1 LRTSFAWP
9 VRLTVALALASVVMA
24 TIIPSVSADNGL
36 QVTTPYP
43 AVTVAPGSKV
53 SFDLTVSSTRDA
65 DVALNLTGV
74 PTGWTASLIGGGNV
88 VNGVSVTSAK
98 DGTVRL
104 DVTVP
109 ADAAAATNTIRVT
122 GIGGGA
128 TDVLPVKIT
137 VNAGAA
143 GNVSLTTT
151 TPTLTGSSDT
161 SFSFS
166 LTFNNDTAQD
176 LTVSA
181 TAEGD
186 PSWTIDA
193 KLSGEANAA
202 STVVK
207 AGSTVGI
214 DVTAKAPADTAA
226 GNYPIKVTATG
237 GDKTATAD
245 LAIEVTG
252 SYSMT
257 LGTPNDVLSANGSA
271 GQPTKIAFVVTNTG
285 TAPITA
291 VKLTGTPPTDWKVD
305 YDPADG
311 VPTIAPG
318 DTGTINATVTPSGQA
333 VAGDYVVSFA
343 AKGTESGASGTAQIR
358 FTVETSPLWAFIGI
372 GIIVL
377 IIVGLFYVFRTY
389 GRR

>member
-1 LRTSFAWP
+1 MVL
-9 VRLTVALALASVVMA
+9 VALVPA
-24 TIIPSVSADNGL
+24 VSADNGL
-36 QVTTPYP
+36 QITTPYP
-43 AVTVAPGSKV
+43 AVVVAPGSKV
-53 SFDLTVSSTRDA
+53 SFDLTVTSVRDA
-65 DVALNLTGV
+65 NVALAINGV
-74 PTGWTASLIGGGNV
+74 PSGWTASLSGGGNV
-88 VNGVSVTSAK
+88 VDGVAVTSGKA
-98 DGTVRL
+98 GTVRL
-104 DVTVP
+104 DITVP
-109 ADAAAATNTIRVT
+109 ADATASTSTIRVSGT
-122 GIGGGA
+122 GGGA
-128 TDVLPVKIT
+128 ADVLPISVR
-137 VNAGAA
+137 VNASAA
-143 GNVSLTTT
+143 GDVSLTTT
-151 TPTLTGSSDT
+151 TPTLTGPSDT

-207 AGSTVGI
+207 AGATVAI
-214 DVTAKAPADTAA
+214 DVTAKPPTETAG

-245 LAIEVTG
+245 LAIQVTG

-257 LGTPNDVLSANGSA
+257 LGTPNDVLSASGAAGS
-271 GQPTKIAFVVTNTG
+271 PTKIAFVVTNTG
-285 TAPITA
+285 TAPISA

-311 VPTIAPG
+311 IATVAPN
-318 DTGTINATVTPSGQA
+318 DTATINATVTPSGQA
-333 VAGDYVVSFA
+333 VAGDYVVSFT
-343 AKGTESGASGTAQIR
+343 AKGTEAGATGTAQIR
-358 FTVETSPLWAFIGI
+358 FTVETSPLWAFVGI

-377 IIVGLFYVFRTY
+377 ILAGLFYVFRTY